1 MKMSAKC
8 FGIIALAVVIGLSFT
23 ACGDTGGD
31 NSGNGGGGGTDTW
44 LNVTS
49 LSQVNGS
56 WKAPSTFTGNN
67 FQGNQGITGTANT
80 TNYII
85 TFNATAKTMTT
96 SGTSTVTLSGGD
108 IDTRWSSI
116 KTNLQSMYNGANAT
130 VSFNDANHS
139 YTLTFNNFS
148 VTFPDDNITSMGL
161 QINQNGTK
169 LKVLQNGIEITYTK
183 Q

>member
-1 MKMSAKC
+1 MKSFFRI
-8 FGIIALAVVIGLSFT
+8 FGIIAFVAVIGFT
-23 ACGDTGGD
+23 FIACGSDD
-31 NSGNGGGGGTDTW
+31 SDDNGGGGGIDSW
-44 LNVTS
+44 SNVTNI
-49 LSQVNGS
+49 SQVNGS
-56 WKAPSTFTGNN
+56 WKAPSTFTSNN

-116 KTNLQSMYNGANAT
+116 KANLQSMYNGENAI

-161 QINQNGTK
+161 
-169 LKVLQNGIEITYTK
+169 
-183 Q
+183 